1 MKHVFLLVI
10 ALLVT
15 STTLH
20 AAEPKASDP
29 PEYVGPPLPQHAETN
44 RRFSG
49 IPSLA
54 VAPEGRLWA
63 TWYGGETPGEDLNNY
78 VVLSTSNDNG
88 ATWEEVL
95 IVDPDGP
102 GPSRSFDPQVWISPD
117 GRLFLFWSQMCG
129 GLNLWYIET
138 DAPDSA
144 KPTWTAPRDMGYG
157 VMMGKPLVL
166 SSGEWVLPRST
177 WRTNDNSAQM
187 VVSAD
192 AGKTWTLRGACN
204 VPVED
209 RQFDEHLF
217 IERTEGSIWLLVRTT
232 YGIGESISTDR
243 GATWPDL
250 KPLALPHTPARF
262 FIRTLASGNL
272 LLVKHGP
279 LDGQTGRSH
288 LTAYISTDEG
298 ASWGGGLLLDERNH
312 VSYPDGQQTPDGL
325 IRIIYDYR
333 RTAERNILMAT
344 FREEDAAAGKPVS
357 DAVRL
362 RQVVSVASGG
372 LKKASV
378 AHPIS
383 DNKDGAALRTETPGT
398 LASAGVEARPLVRNV
413 TLFSDR
419 TYTAEEFPDT
429 LKGAHI
435 LPVAMNDNKTVTCQ
449 RAGTVFFL
457 TPAPSR
463 NQDSQSQA
471 LLDQGF
477 EKVALPEMRLFGGP
491 ESYCTLYQKDCA
503 VGETILINKWALPVF
518 MAE

>member
-1 MKHVFLLVI
+1 MKHPSLL
-10 ALLVT
+10 ALALILLSATV
-15 STTLH
+15 H
-20 AAEPKASDP
+20 AAEPSASDP
-29 PEYVGPPLPQHAETN
+29 PEYVGPPLPQHAVTN
-44 RRFSG
+44 RGFSG

-54 VAPEGRLWA
+54 VASEGRLWA
-63 TWYGGETPGEDLNNY
+63 TWYGGETPGEDQNNY
-78 VVLSTSNDNG
+78 VVLSTSDDHG

-102 GPSRSFDPQVWISPD
+102 GPSRSFDPQVWSSPD

-138 DAPDSA
+138 SEANAVNPS
-144 KPTWTAPRDMGYG
+144 WTTPRDMGYG

-166 SSGEWVLPRST
+166 SSGEWALPRST
-177 WRTNDNSAQM
+177 WRTNDYSAQM
-187 VVSAD
+187 VVSSD
-192 AGKTWTLRGACN
+192 GGKTWTLRGACN
-204 VPVED
+204 VPVTE
-209 RQFDEHLF
+209 RMFDEHLF
-217 IERTEGSIWLLVRTT
+217 IERPDGALWLLARTK

-243 GATWPDL
+243 GVTWPEL
-250 KPLALPHTPARF
+250 TPTALPHTSARF
-262 FIRTLASGNL
+262 FIRTLASSNL

-298 ASWGGGLLLDERNH
+298 ASWGGGLLLDERKH

-325 IRIIYDYR
+325 IRIVYDYR

-344 FREEDAAAGKPVS
+344 FREEDAAAGTPVS

-362 RQVVSVASGG
+362 RQVVSVATGG
-372 LKKASV
+372 KKKASV

-383 DNKDGAALRTETPGT
+383 DNKDGVALRTKSPGV
-398 LASAGVEARPLVRNV
+398 LISAGVEARPLEIGA
-413 TLFSDR
+413 TLFADR
-419 TYTAEEFPDT
+419 TYTAEELPEVLT
-429 LKGAHI
+429 GAHI

-449 RAGTVFFL
+449 RAGTVYFL
-457 TPAPSR
+457 TPALSR
-463 NQDSQSQA
+463 NMDTQSQV

-477 EKVALPEMRLFGGP
+477 EKVAIPEMRLFGGP

-503 VGETILINKWALPVF
+503 AGDTILINKWALPVYLP
-518 MAE
+518 E